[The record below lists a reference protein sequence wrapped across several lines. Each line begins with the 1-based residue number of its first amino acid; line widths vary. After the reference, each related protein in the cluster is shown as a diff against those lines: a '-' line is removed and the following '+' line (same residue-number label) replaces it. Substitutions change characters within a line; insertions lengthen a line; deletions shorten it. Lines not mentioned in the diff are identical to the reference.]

1 MLKKKCPSCAK
12 KVAKSFSY
20 CPHCGVSFKAK
31 EDRENFGMLGRNDNE
46 VVQEELKLPFGIE
59 KIMGSLVKQL
69 EKQIG
74 NVDMKD
80 MQGMPKNI
88 NIRIARGV
96 PQMGQVVRR
105 VPQKRE
111 DVAVVSDEENER
123 RMGLPKIEVD
133 AKIRRLANSIIYEI
147 ETPGVQDK
155 KDIVVTEL
163 ATGLEIKAYSK
174 NECYV
179 KFIPLKVEVVE
190 YYVDKEKVFV
200 ELKS

>member
-12 KVAKSFSY
+12 KISKSFSY
-20 CPHCGVSFKAK
+20 CPHCGVSFKAR
-31 EDRENFGMLGRNDNE
+31 EDKENFGMLGRNDNE
-46 VVQEELKLPFGIE
+46 IVQEELKLPFGIE

-69 EKQIG
+69 EKQMG
-74 NVDMKD
+74 NVDFKD

-96 PQMGQVVRR
+96 PQMGQVVHKA
-105 VPQKRE
+105 PQKSGNTI
-111 DVAVVSDEENER
+111 VVSDKENER
-123 RMGLPKIEVD
+123 RMRLPKVEVD

-147 ETPGVQDK
+147 KAPGIRNKEDV
-155 KDIVVTEL
+155 VVTEL
-163 ATGLEIKAYSK
+163 ATGLEIKAYSNNK
-174 NECYV
+174 CYV
-179 KFIPLKVEVVE
+179 KFIPLKVEVIE